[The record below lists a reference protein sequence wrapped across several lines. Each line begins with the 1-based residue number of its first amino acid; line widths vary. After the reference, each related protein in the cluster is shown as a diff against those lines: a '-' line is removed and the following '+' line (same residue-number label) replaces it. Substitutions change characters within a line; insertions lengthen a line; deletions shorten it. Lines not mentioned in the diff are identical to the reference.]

1 MRHTMLTHLVVIVC
15 LCCYISS
22 YVLISFVFLCFFF
35 SSRSRHTRCA
45 LETGVQTF
53 ALPISSWPMPRID
66 PDNIDGELN
75 ICDVDDSC
83 TPGVRFASCETLST
97 PFSCRAAPEKAA
109 TAIGTC
115 WTFSARRCA
124 VTTMSPMPTLDA
136 GSVLSA

>member
-1 MRHTMLTHLVVIVC
+1 
-15 LCCYISS
+15 
-22 YVLISFVFLCFFF
+22 
-35 SSRSRHTRCA
+35 
-45 LETGVQTF
+45 
-53 ALPISSWPMPRID
+53 MPRMN

-136 GSVLSA
+136 RSEEHTSELQSLMRISYAVFCLTKKKTHNTD

>member
-1 MRHTMLTHLVVIVC
+1 
-15 LCCYISS
+15 
-22 YVLISFVFLCFFF
+22 
-35 SSRSRHTRCA
+35 
-45 LETGVQTF
+45 
-53 ALPISSWPMPRID
+53 MPRMN

-136 GSVLSA
+136 GTSWRSEEHPSELQSLMRSSSDVFCLKKKTQTHNQHKV

>member
-1 MRHTMLTHLVVIVC
+1 MFVVVDVLAVAFVLFCVVLT
-15 LCCYISS
+15 YF
-22 YVLISFVFLCFFF
+22 FVSCILFYFFFFF
-35 SSRSRHTRCA
+35 SSRRRHTRCA
-45 LETGVQTF
+45 LVTGVQTC
-53 ALPISSWPMPRID
+53 ALPIY
-66 PDNIDGELN
+66 
-75 ICDVDDSC
+75 VDDSC

>member
-1 MRHTMLTHLVVIVC
+1 
-15 LCCYISS
+15 
-22 YVLISFVFLCFFF
+22 
-35 SSRSRHTRCA
+35 
-45 LETGVQTF
+45 
-53 ALPISSWPMPRID
+53 MPRMN

-136 GSVLSA
+136 GSVLRSGERLVGQECVSTGSVGCCPYILKKK